1 MKKCLQQ
8 KEVWSKCVLY
18 YFLIWTREW
27 VLWGFF
33 CFCFVCFC
41 FVCGFFWGGVLN
53 YISLWIICEYLYAKN
68 EIFVTRSFSVFASK
82 FPCCISRSTDESHA
96 SRLWLH
102 AVKQYCMC
110 GLQKWNAELSHV
122 VNSMLYCLFTIAF
135 VIFSQT
141 KKLTDTQARTLCKDI
156 H

>member
-33 CFCFVCFC
+33 CFCFVW
-41 FVCGFFWGGVLN
+41 GFLGGRGGGVLN